1 MSKKLKGKNIFINE
15 DFCQATLYHR
25 KELWNEVKRLWEESK
40 IAYRPYR
47 SIIVRR
53 KDNNG

>member
-25 KELWNEVKRLWEESK
+25 KELWKEVKRLWEESK
-40 IAYRPYR
+40 IAYQQYR

>member
-25 KELWNEVKRLWEESK
+25 KELWKEVKRLWEESK
-40 IAYRPYR
+40 IAYRQYR

>member
-15 DFCQATLYHR
+15 DFCQAILYHR